1 MEPIDFSGQVA
12 VATGAGGAL
21 GSAFCREL
29 APLAERPDIAF
40 VKAAGERSC
49 DDILA
54 RLGEI
59 DDRSRYAV
67 PLGEPDEMDT
77 VLAARHA
84 AGQG

>member
-54 RLGEI
+54 HLARLGE
-59 DDRSRYAV
+59 
-67 PLGEPDEMDT
+67 LDEMDT